1 MDSKFSSVY
10 FLLFHFVDGCTRD
23 GHFSFNV
30 IEKASSAPDVDK
42 SIDSAG
48 DEFLDTCRYILI
60 QKKKTETQ
68 TKKVASIRFWNSCSS
83 RQCD

>member
-10 FLLFHFVDGCTRD
+10 ILLFHLVDGCTRV

-42 SIDSAG
+42 SIDSAR
-48 DEFLDTCRYILI
+48 DKFLDTCRYILI

-68 TKKVASIRFWNSCSS
+68 TKKSCVDTFLEFM
-83 RQCD
+83 QFAAM

>member
-23 GHFSFNV
+23 GHFNFNV

-42 SIDSAG
+42 SIYSAR
-48 DEFLDTCRYILI
+48 DTFLDTCRHVLDSN
-60 QKKKTETQ
+60 EE
-68 TKKVASIRFWNSCSS
+68 NGNPN
-83 RQCD
+83 